1 MKNITEQDACETPT
15 AYDEPIFIS
24 SITLKIKKDYYNPNY
39 FKETRRKIGV
49 YDCFWMG
56 EGAYSWTL
64 FCQPFLTEYAF
75 NSQF

>member
-49 YDCFWMG
+49 YDCF
-56 EGAYSWTL
+56 
-64 FCQPFLTEYAF
+64 
-75 NSQF
+75 